1 MTQFG
6 KELHWK
12 PVALKAVAVKARNLS
27 PMSWENVLP
36 DALHLIW
43 NLIPHLPTVR
53 NMKGCLMWNN
63 LNVYINRTSL
73 PTWHSHPGPVFL
85 KRDVWLTKYDPLVD
99 KVELIEANP
108 FYAHIWHKDSSQSTV
123 SFWDLA
129 PITDPNN
136 STLT

>member
-1 MTQFG
+1 MERSYTESQLDW
-6 KELHWK
+6 KQLLWK
-12 PVALKAVAVKARNLS
+12 PEICHLCPGKMYYQMPFIWFEILS
-27 PMSWENVLP
+27 
-36 DALHLIW
+36 
-43 NLIPHLPTVR
+43 PHLPTVH

-63 LNVYINRTSL
+63 LNVYINRTTL

-136 STLT
+136 STLA